1 MKTRAEG
8 LLENEAGRG
17 AGSAKPLRG
26 QSGREVGGESGETPG
41 QRVVGGAS
49 TCQVVGR
56 QEKDDGEHSVRC
68 QRHQ

>member
-26 QSGREVGGESGETPG
+26 QSGREVGGESGETLG

-56 QEKDDGEHSVRC
+56 QEKDDGVRC